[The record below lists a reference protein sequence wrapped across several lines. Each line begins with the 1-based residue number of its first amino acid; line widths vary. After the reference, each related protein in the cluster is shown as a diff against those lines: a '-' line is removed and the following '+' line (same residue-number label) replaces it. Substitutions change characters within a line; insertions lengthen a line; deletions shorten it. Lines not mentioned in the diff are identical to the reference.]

1 MASSNPDDSL
11 LLIRCPS
18 CGQRFKVEDDLR
30 GRTVEC
36 GGCEH
41 RFRIND
47 EVIVRGKKFYPG
59 EHKDS
64 KLNRFQRVPLT
75 MAPEAGGL
83 SPTRY
88 ADAPA
93 STAYEPTSPQQIIAG
108 VIGVVGMVLMALL
121 LMFGASPG
129 GPLDGMTT
137 NNRLLMAGFTGFLGI
152 VLLVY
157 ANPRARRKAIGVG
170 LLLSAG
176 LLALP
181 FLFAVGSAP
190 PSDQAPESKPA
201 TTRPETV
208 ISASEKMSELRNRI
222 GTGPL
227 VMEIERLAG
236 EGSTKQAVGLWLRGL
251 RKQHQFLVRDY
262 LLRVTGADPQ
272 SHYYSRE
279 GGDFLMVVTGINQT
293 LEEMGTIASV
303 FGTVENV
310 YKDISVVEVRVNNE
324 NFVGESIEKLTDKE
338 NPAFY
343 DLNKK
348 ELDSIDLERVSRA
361 VKRLADAQPKIYRSD
376 ITRKLLSLLGAQGV
390 AFKGDICT
398 ALAVWS
404 EPPGPAGD
412 VALKEAKDLLE
423 RKCEVPPEMIALIV
437 KEKNPAVVPVLD
449 ELWSHDP
456 TQWESL
462 YGDLGPPA
470 EPTLIRRF
478 PSTEGMLRQSA
489 VRLLGRVGGA
499 NSLPLLEAAVAGAN
513 PELKVL
519 LEKSSASIRSRR
531 DR

>member
-1 MASSNPDDSL
+1 
-11 LLIRCPS
+11 
-18 CGQRFKVEDDLR
+18 
-30 GRTVEC
+30 
-36 GGCEH
+36 
-41 RFRIND
+41 
-47 EVIVRGKKFYPG
+47 
-59 EHKDS
+59 
-64 KLNRFQRVPLT
+64 
-75 MAPEAGGL
+75 MAPEGSGL
-83 SPTRY
+83 LPVHY

-93 STAYEPTSPQQIIAG
+93 SAAYEPTSPQQIIAG

-129 GPLDGMTT
+129 GTLDGMTT
-137 NNRLLMAGFTGFLGI
+137 NSRLLMAGFTGFLGI

-181 FLFAVGSAP
+181 FLFTVGSMP
-190 PSDQAPESKPA
+190 PADREPAFKPA
-201 TTRPETV
+201 TPRPQAE
-208 ISASEKMSELRNRI
+208 ISASEKISELRNRI

-236 EGSTKQAVGLWLRGL
+236 EGSTKQAVGLWLRGM
-251 RKQHQFLVRDY
+251 REQHRFLVRDY
-262 LLRVTGADPQ
+262 ILRVTGADPQ
-272 SHYYSRE
+272 SHYYSRG
-279 GGDFLMVVTGINQT
+279 GGDFLMVVTGIKQT
-293 LEEMGTIASV
+293 LEEVGSIAAV

-310 YKDISVVEVRVNNE
+310 YKNISVVEVRVNNE

-390 AFKGDICT
+390 DFKADICS
-398 ALAVWS
+398 ALAVWA
-404 EPPGPAGD
+404 EAPGPAGEA
-412 VALKEAKDLLE
+412 ALKEAKDLLA
-423 RKCEVPPEMIALIV
+423 RKGEVPQEMIALIV
-437 KEKNPAVVPVLD
+437 TEKNPAVVPVLD
-449 ELWSHDP
+449 ELWSRKP

-462 YGDLGPPA
+462 YGDLGPAA
-470 EPTLIRRF
+470 EATLIHRF

-489 VRLLGRVGGA
+489 VRLLGRVGGPQ
-499 NSLPLLEAAVAGAN
+499 SLPLLEAAVAGAN

-519 LEKSSASIRSRR
+519 LEKSSASIRRR
-531 DR
+531 SER